1 MRRCVWLVAV
11 LALCVAA
18 TMGKTVKRDVI
29 GYFWVPD
36 NDTSPYWTMADHSDA
51 FTCVAPTWLSFDK
64 TGALT
69 VKADKRAMRFFRS
82 RGLKVTPLVANSPFK
97 PEIARPIFEN
107 AEAVKKNVALL
118 LKAVEDLGADGINLD
133 IEGIAPAD
141 RQLYNVFAVAIVK
154 AFHEKGLIVTAD
166 LPAKTSD
173 APNSV
178 WGGWADYPFL
188 AKHFDQLQLMVY
200 DEHWSAGSPGPIA
213 SIPFVRAVL
222 DYAVTVIPKEK
233 IVLGMPFYGYDWPE
247 KGTASEVTAVKSQEM
262 LKSLNIKPQWDS
274 QAQSY
279 WFKYET
285 PEGGKRTVYYE
296 SARTLKTRL
305 DIAREYGI
313 AGVSIWRVGDETPDF
328 FPPLK
333 KYRDG
338 K

>member
-1 MRRCVWLVAV
+1 MKSKMIVVV
-11 LALCVAA
+11 
-18 TMGKTVKRDVI
+18 T
-29 GYFWVPD
+29 
-36 NDTSPYWTMADHSDA
+36 A
-51 FTCVAPTWLSFDK
+51 FL
-64 TGALT
+64 
-69 VKADKRAMRFFRS
+69 
-82 RGLKVTPLVANSPFK
+82 GL
-97 PEIARPIFEN
+97 
-107 AEAVKKNVALL
+107 
-118 LKAVEDLGADGINLD
+118 
-133 IEGIAPAD
+133 
-141 RQLYNVFAVAIVK
+141 AIVSSAQAQEVRLNVGVRGSFGVPFGEARGGTDLK
-154 AFHEKGLIVTAD
+154 DVTTRAIPVQVD
-166 LPAKTSD
+166 
-173 APNSV
+173 V
-178 WGGWADYPFL
+178 DYRI
-188 AKHFDQLQLMVY
+188 

-247 KGTASEVTAVKSQEM
+247 KATASEVTAVKSQEM